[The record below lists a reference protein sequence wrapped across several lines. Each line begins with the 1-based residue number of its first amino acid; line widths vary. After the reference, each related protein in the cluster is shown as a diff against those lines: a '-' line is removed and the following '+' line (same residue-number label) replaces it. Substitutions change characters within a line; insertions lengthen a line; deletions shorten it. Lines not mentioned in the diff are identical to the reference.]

1 MADDNIE
8 NLIHELKDVK
18 KLLMLQL
25 LAVGYIAKALGCGA
39 VRQRSNTQSHVTQG
53 LDNRLGRLGCVRIVS
68 TGE

>member
-25 LAVGYIAKALGCGA
+25 LAVGYKQKHLAAAL
-39 VRQRSNTQSHVTQG
+39 
-53 LDNRLGRLGCVRIVS
+53 CVSEATLSRMLPKGS
-68 TGE
+68 TTDWAD